1 MENVYQRLKK
11 RTKLKTKEKVASDII
26 ILTHSKMEKE
36 NYSKEEVQQLI
47 EPLMKQIEFY
57 NYENI
62 ELKEYIR
69 KNWIPFGDKIVF
81 LNRLHAEE
89 TKSDTL
95 IFNIL
100 NQWNQI

>member
-1 MENVYQRLKK
+1 MKDIYQRLKK
-11 RTKLKTKEKVASDII
+11 RTTLKVRHRVATDII
-26 ILTHSKMEKE
+26 ILTYPEMEKE
-36 NYSKEEVQQLI
+36 NYSKEEVQRLI

-69 KNWIPFGDKIVF
+69 KNWIPFGDKTVF
-81 LNRLHAEE
+81 LNKIQAEE
-89 TKSDTL
+89 VNSDTL

>member
-1 MENVYQRLKK
+1 MEDVYQRLKK
-11 RTKLKTKEKVASDII
+11 RTKQKVATDII
-26 ILTHSKMEKE
+26 ILTYPKMEKE

-81 LNRLHAEE
+81 LNRIHAEE
-89 TKSDTL
+89 IKSDTL